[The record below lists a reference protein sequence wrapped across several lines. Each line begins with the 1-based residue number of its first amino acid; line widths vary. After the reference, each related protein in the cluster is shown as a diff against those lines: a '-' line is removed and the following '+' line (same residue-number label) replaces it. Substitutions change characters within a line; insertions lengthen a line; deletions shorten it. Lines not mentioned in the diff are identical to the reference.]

1 MRRFPIVAV
10 AIVMFGLATSGFA
23 QSSTSPSSSDA
34 SVQTKQDKKAE
45 KSKAKAAKAISKAQS
60 GSKGKKAAST
70 QDVAYA
76 LAYKKGLP
84 KYRNLPC
91 LAFFKHGQINLA
103 GPSVADMKHS
113 S

>member
-1 MRRFPIVAV
+1 MRRFPILAV
-10 AIVMFGLATSGFA
+10 AIVMIGLAPSGFA

-45 KSKAKAAKAISKAQS
+45 RSKAKAAKAISKAQS
-60 GSKGKKAAST
+60 GSRGKKTTST

-84 KYRNLPC
+84 K
-91 LAFFKHGQINLA
+91 
-103 GPSVADMKHS
+103 
-113 S
+113 

>member
-1 MRRFPIVAV
+1 
-10 AIVMFGLATSGFA
+10 MFGLAPSGFA

-45 KSKAKAAKAISKAQS
+45 RSKAKAAKAISKAQS
-60 GSKGKKAAST
+60 GRGKKTTST

-84 KYRNLPC
+84 K
-91 LAFFKHGQINLA
+91 
-103 GPSVADMKHS
+103 
-113 S
+113 

>member
-10 AIVMFGLATSGFA
+10 AIVMFGLAPWGFA

-34 SVQTKQDKKAE
+34 SVQTKQ

-60 GSKGKKAAST
+60 GSKEKRAIST

-84 KYRNLPC
+84 K
-91 LAFFKHGQINLA
+91 
-103 GPSVADMKHS
+103 
-113 S
+113 